1 MSKNVVI
8 TIGREY
14 GSGGG
19 EIAAK
24 VADKLG
30 VKLYDKELIALI
42 AKNSGM
48 SEDVL
53 HEVDETVSKSSFLYA
68 LSSGSFAGTT
78 ALSSGIAS
86 LPITDKAFLA
96 CSQIIKEVAEKEP
109 CVILGRCGDS
119 ILAGREKLLTVF
131 IHADMPFRVERV
143 VKEQNISKSEAESI
157 IKKNDKKRAAYHNY
171 YADTRWG
178 ARGTYNLCLNS
189 ALGIDVIADIIV
201 AAAKDMMK

>member
-1 MSKNVVI
+1 MSKNIVI
-8 TIGREY
+8 TIGREF

-19 EIAAK
+19 EIARK
-24 VADKLG
+24 VAEKLG
-30 VKLYDKELIALI
+30 IKLYDKDLIALI

-53 HEVDETVSKSSFLYA
+53 HEIDETVSKSSFLYA
-68 LSSGSFAGTT
+68 LSSGAFAGTT
-78 ALSSGIAS
+78 ALSSGIAA

-96 CSQIIKEVAEKEP
+96 CSQIIKEVADKEP

-119 ILAGREKLLTVF
+119 ILAGRENLLTVF
-131 IHADMPFRVERV
+131 IHADMPVRVERV
-143 VKEQNISKSEAESI
+143 VREQNISKSEAESI

-189 ALGIDVIADIIV
+189 ALGIDVLVDIIV

>member
-24 VADKLG
+24 VAEKLG